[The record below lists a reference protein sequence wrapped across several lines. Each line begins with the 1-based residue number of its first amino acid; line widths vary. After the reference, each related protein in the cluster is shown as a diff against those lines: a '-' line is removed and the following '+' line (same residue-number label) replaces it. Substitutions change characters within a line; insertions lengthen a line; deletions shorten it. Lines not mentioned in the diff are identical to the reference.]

1 MQEVEQRDR
10 VGTLATARAVLA
22 SMRPRQWT
30 KNLVVFAAL
39 GFSGDLLDPQRVL
52 AASAAFVLFCLLC
65 GAVYIFND
73 VADAESDRQHDTKRL
88 RPIAS
93 GALDVSTAVRVGA
106 AIGLGSLLAAFAMG
120 RYFGIVALGY
130 AVLQVAY
137 TVWLKKAVI
146 VDAMTISVGFVL
158 RAVAGAVAIGV
169 LPSPWLLLCTF
180 LLALFLAL
188 AKRRH
193 EILLLAG
200 DAGAHRVSLEEYTPE
215 MIDSM
220 LSATTAAT
228 ILAYALYTF
237 LPVSGERYPYLMLT
251 VPFVAYGLFRYL
263 YLVHRHDLG
272 GSPEEILLTDRPLII
287 GIVAWLLTTGVILYV
302 LPS

>member
-1 MQEVEQRDR
+1 MQDVQVRDAVYFSSR
-10 VGTLATARAVLA
+10 WRAVVA
-22 SMRPRQWT
+22 SMRPRQFT

-39 GFSGDLLDPQRVL
+39 GFSGDLLDAQRIV
-52 AASAAFVLFCLLC
+52 AATVAFVLFCLLT
-65 GAVYIFND
+65 GAVYILND
-73 VADAESDRQHDTKRL
+73 VVDAESDRLHPTKRT

-93 GALDVSTAVRVGA
+93 GALPVSIAVGA
-106 AIGLGSLLAAFAMG
+106 GATFGAVALLGAFALG
-120 RYFGIVALGY
+120 WQFGLVALGY
-130 AVLQVAY
+130 ALLQIAY
-137 TVWLKKAVI
+137 SGWLKKVVI
-146 VDAMTISVGFVL
+146 VDAMAIAVGFVL
-158 RAVAGAVAIGV
+158 RAVAGAAVVGV
-169 LPSPWLLLCTF
+169 LPSSWLLLCTF

-193 EILLLAG
+193 ELLLLED
-200 DAGAHRVSLEEYTPE
+200 DAGEHRTSLSEYTPE
-215 MIDSM
+215 MIDSL
-220 LSATTAAT
+220 LSATTSAT

-272 GSPEEILLTDRPLII
+272 GRPEEILLTDRPLII
-287 GIVAWLLTTGVILYV
+287 GIVGWLVTTAFIIYV